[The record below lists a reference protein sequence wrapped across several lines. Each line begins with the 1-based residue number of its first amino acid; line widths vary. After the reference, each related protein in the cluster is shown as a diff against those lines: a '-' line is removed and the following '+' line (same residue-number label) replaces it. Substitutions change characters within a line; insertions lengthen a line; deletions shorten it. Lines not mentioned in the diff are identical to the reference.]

1 MEKYI
6 ILLFLNY
13 ICNYIIINSNGII
26 FRFIKNFLNKIKKNY
41 EN

>member
-13 ICNYIIINSNGII
+13 IYNYIIINSNGII
-26 FRFIKNFLNKIKKNY
+26 FRFIKKFFK
-41 EN
+41 